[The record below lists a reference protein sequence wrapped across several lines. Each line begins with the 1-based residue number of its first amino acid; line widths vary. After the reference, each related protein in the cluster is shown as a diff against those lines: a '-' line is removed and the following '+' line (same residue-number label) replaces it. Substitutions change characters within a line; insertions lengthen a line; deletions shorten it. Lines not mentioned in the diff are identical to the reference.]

1 MTRSYIVIYH
11 AMFSPTAPTVHSL
24 IICWFASLLFSAF
37 GLILEEENE
46 PNYLNAGVGE
56 YEVFNCDLD
65 FPHETPIPYIL
76 QWNRDVSATTL
87 ISKYRRFHLV
97 GFISPYEIRTT
108 RTETILLNFDKQYY
122 SSQDAKTS
130 TCLSVTWF
138 VVTRGRWNLDSSKCI
153 DTGIARYRSWS
164 FKEIDSSSQGDNLY
178 SRYNDSWSSC
188 NLIKII
194 ETRRLI
200 YVSSLRPDPVI
211 LTRCKVEKTRSTSIN
226 PSNRD
231 YVYQR
236 TVCAYVQPR
245 RKVLAR
251 GRFGFFKKCIRS
263 VWEARYSFSWLWV
276 SISRHRAIFRG
287 YDVNAVAFAQFC
299 VAIFPSCVNPLDRQ
313 TFLTSIL

>member
-122 SSQDAKTS
+122 SSQDAKIS

-226 PSNRD
+226 PSNQD

-251 GRFGFFKKCIRS
+251 GRVGDS
-263 VWEARYSFSWLWV
+263 VS
-276 SISRHRAIFRG
+276 SRNVFDPCGKPDIVFRDSESRFRG
-287 YDVNAVAFAQFC
+287 IAQYSADTMLMRLQLHNF
-299 VAIFPSCVNPLDRQ
+299 VLQSFHRV
-313 TFLTSIL
+313 